1 MKEFNIN
8 ITSDVTRKVIFLLK
22 KYDFYSL
29 EKIDIIIDYFQ
40 VQLLAK
46 EEKIEWK
53 ELMVSISL
61 SILVTLTL
69 DNDIFGSPEDRIYI
83 YLLTLFIIFSAI
95 AFVKIIKQL
104 IWKKI
109 FSDNEKTKELVLTL
123 LDIKLSLIQNPNSQ
137 ENFYKSLKII

>member
-1 MKEFNIN
+1 MSIELLIAVGCYVFHGIMKSYHVTSMKEFSIN
-8 ITSDVTRKVIFLLK
+8 ITSDVTRKVISLLK

-104 IWKKI
+104 ICKKS
-109 FSDNEKTKELVLTL
+109 FRTMKK
-123 LDIKLSLIQNPNSQ
+123 
-137 ENFYKSLKII
+137 